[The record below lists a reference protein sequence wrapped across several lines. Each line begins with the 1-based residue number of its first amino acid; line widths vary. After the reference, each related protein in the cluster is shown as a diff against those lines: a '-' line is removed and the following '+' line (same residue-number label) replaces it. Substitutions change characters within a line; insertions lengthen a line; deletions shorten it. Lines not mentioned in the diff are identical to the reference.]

1 MVFSLTLL
9 SLYSETPEAVK
20 QLELYKLCK
29 APGCLSTDL
38 SRSWW
43 RCWDTC
49 RYVLN
54 HIRLMLFIFFQCDV
68 VPWLLQRQGGGLVA
82 WNTGILPYFSLCRSS
97 HTGCD
102 LHHHAV
108 LSVELGAGG
117 GHGHVLQLDYKCRY
131 SRISV
136 IYTNYLLP
144 GLSKSAY
151 RSGPAKVSTLIRC
164 NPPCLLFRAVSKSF
178 VN

>member
-9 SLYSETPEAVK
+9 SLYSRNSKTAWTKP
-20 QLELYKLCK
+20 
-29 APGCLSTDL
+29 LSTDL
-38 SRSWW
+38 SWSWW

-54 HIRLMLFIFFQCDV
+54 HIRLMSFIFFQCDV

-82 WNTGILPYFSLCRSS
+82 WNTGILSYFSLCRSS

-102 LHHHAV
+102 LHIHHHAV

-117 GHGHVLQLDYKCRY
+117 GHRHVLQLDYKCRY

-164 NPPCLLFRAVSKSF
+164 NPPCMLFRAVSRSF